1 MNKFEAITV
10 GNIASSPINSKS
22 PHMSPTEKLAF
33 ATPVEV
39 AEASLAEVQDAIT
52 WEPLS
57 SEMWVEPRLGESV
70 SNSIRRV
77 TRRAAVEGGWL
88 YAVAT
93 YSMTYVRGVADNS
106 VSEALQFVPTGKA
119 ATPKK

>member
-1 MNKFEAITV
+1 MSKFEAITV
-10 GNIASSPINSKS
+10 GNIASSPINNKS

-33 ATPVEV
+33 ATPVET
-39 AEASLAEVQDAIT
+39 AEESLAEVKDSIT

-106 VSEALQFVPTGKA
+106 VSEALQFVPAGKT
-119 ATPKK
+119 ATAKK